1 MVCHKT
7 FLIVWPIPDVRFLIR
22 NWNVFYVWF
31 IKGISCLLL
40 MMSEDQFLQCSRSF
54 TWYVDWYWYDI
65 TMLRSRVSNDLVI
78 MLLMGGYS
86 LKCSLQQRSMD
97 QTTTRISSLTLYIEI
112 SLRESTLPS
121 ITKIQKIQKI
131 GKTKPRQFHSLSCS
145 PCNYRRFE
153 HCGEQISQRHP
164 F

>member
-1 MVCHKT
+1 M
-7 FLIVWPIPDVRFLIR
+7 
-22 NWNVFYVWF
+22 FYLWI
-31 IKGISCLLL
+31 IKVISCLLL
-40 MMSEDQFLQCSRSF
+40 IMPGGQLLQCSRSF

-112 SLRESTLPS
+112 SLRESTYLRSRKFRKSKRSGRQNLDNSTLSPAVHV
-121 ITKIQKIQKI
+121 ITGDLNIVENK
-131 GKTKPRQFHSLSCS
+131 SLKDILSNR
-145 PCNYRRFE
+145 P
-153 HCGEQISQRHP
+153 
-164 F
+164 